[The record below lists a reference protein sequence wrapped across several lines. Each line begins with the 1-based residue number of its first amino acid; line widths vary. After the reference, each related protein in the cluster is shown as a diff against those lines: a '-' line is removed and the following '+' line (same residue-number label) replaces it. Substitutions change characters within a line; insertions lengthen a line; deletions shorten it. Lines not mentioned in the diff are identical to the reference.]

1 MIQRLEQLRAIHN
14 AFFQHD
20 DGNFKTMMAGF
31 TMSAAAILLVFGLY
45 QL

>member
-20 DGNFKTMMAGF
+20 ESNIKTMMAGF
-31 TMSAAAILLVFGLY
+31 TMSAGAILLIFGLY